1 MWQKQFSIETLIGS
15 TGGNMDCLNINQKTI
30 GWLNSTRGISNGKI
44 EQLLNYFEGNTTY
57 LWDNF
62 ECEKK
67 NLQLKEEIIRE
78 LSRTKDSFE
87 ENMLKKLNEHN
98 AFAVTI
104 FDDDY
109 PLLLK
114 EITLPPHILYCKGS
128 FNNINNLSIA
138 VVGSRKATSYGKWA
152 AEKFTRELSEL
163 GVNIVSGL
171 ATGIDA
177 VSHKTALK
185 SGAKTIGVIGCGI
198 DVVYPKT
205 NEHLYNDIAHNDGA
219 VITEY
224 SFGMQPMPNNFHD
237 RNRIISGLSYGVLVI
252 EAQERSGTLITA
264 GHAADQGRE
273 IFAVPGNIDS
283 IYSKGTNAL
292 IMDGAKITTT
302 IEDIVEEIP
311 QLKEKLSKRNNID
324 LKSLNSDETKI
335 IECLLSGNK
344 TVYEIAG
351 ETGFDISILLSI
363 LTFLEMKGKI
373 IRISGNKFA
382 LNQ

>member
-1 MWQKQFSIETLIGS
+1 MER
-15 TGGNMDCLNINQKTI
+15 LNINQKTI
-30 GWLNSTRGISNGKI
+30 GWLNSVRGISNGKI
-44 EQLLNYFEGNTTY
+44 EKLLDYFEGNTTY

-62 ECEKK
+62 ESEKR
-67 NLQLKEEIIRE
+67 NLQLKEDIIIE
-78 LSRTKDSFE
+78 LSKTKDSFE
-87 ENMLKKLNEHN
+87 ELMLKKLYKHN
-98 AFAVTI
+98 AFVVTI
-104 FDDDY
+104 FDEDY
-109 PLLLK
+109 PIMLK
-114 EITLPPHILYCKGS
+114 EITLPPHILYCRGS
-128 FNNINNLSIA
+128 INNIDNLSIA

-171 ATGIDA
+171 AAGIDA

-198 DVVYPKT
+198 DVVYPKI
-205 NEHLYNDIAHNDGA
+205 NEQLYNEIAERDGA

-224 SFGMQPMPNNFHD
+224 PFGMQPMPNNFHD
-237 RNRIISGLSYGVLVI
+237 RNRIISGLSHGVLVI

-292 IMDGAKITTT
+292 IRDGAKITTT
-302 IEDIVEEIP
+302 LNDIIEEIP
-311 QLKEKLSKRNNID
+311 MLKEKSAKNKNID
-324 LKSLNSDETKI
+324 LKSLSSDEMKI
-335 IECLLSGNK
+335 IECLLSGNN
-344 TVYEIAG
+344 TVYEIAAK
-351 ETGFDISILLSI
+351 TGLDVPILLSF

-373 IRISGNKFA
+373 VQISGNRFA

>member
-1 MWQKQFSIETLIGS
+1 
-15 TGGNMDCLNINQKTI
+15 MDCLSINQKTI
-30 GWLNSTRGISNGKI
+30 GWLNSARGISNGKI
-44 EQLLNYFEGNTTY
+44 EKLLNYFEGNTTY

-67 NLQLKEEIIRE
+67 NLQLKEEIIIE

-104 FDDDY
+104 FDETY

-114 EITLPPHILYCKGS
+114 EIVLPPYILYCRGS
-128 FNNINNLSIA
+128 IKNIDNLSIA

-152 AEKFTRELSEL
+152 TEKFTRELSEI

-171 ATGIDA
+171 AAGIDSVA
-177 VSHKTALK
+177 HKTALK
-185 SGAKTIGVIGCGI
+185 CGAKTIGVIGCGI
-198 DVVYPKT
+198 DVVYPKI
-205 NEHLYNDIAHNDGA
+205 NEQLYNEIAEKDGA

-224 SFGMQPMPNNFHD
+224 FFGMQPMPNNFHD
-237 RNRIISGLSYGVLVI
+237 RNRIISGLSHGVLVI

-292 IMDGAKITTT
+292 IRDGAKITSSLD
-302 IEDIVEEIP
+302 DIIEEIP
-311 QLKEKLSKRNNID
+311 LLKEKSAKKNSID
-324 LKSLNSDETKI
+324 LTCLSSDEMKVI
-335 IECLLSGNK
+335 KSILSGNK

-351 ETGFDISILLSI
+351 ETGLETPLLLSI

-373 IRISGNKFA
+373 TKISGNKFS

>member
-1 MWQKQFSIETLIGS
+1 
-15 TGGNMDCLNINQKTI
+15 MDSLNINQKTI
-30 GWLNSTRGISNGKI
+30 GWLNSARGISNGKI
-44 EQLLNYFEGNTTY
+44 EKLLNYFEGNTTY

-87 ENMLKKLNEHN
+87 ENMLKKLNKHN
-98 AFAVTI
+98 AFAVAI

-114 EITLPPHILYCKGS
+114 EIALPPYILYCRGS
-128 FNNINNLSIA
+128 IKNIDNLSIS

-171 ATGIDA
+171 AAGIDSVA
-177 VSHKTALK
+177 HKTALK
-185 SGAKTIGVIGCGI
+185 CSTKTIGVIGCGI
-198 DVVYPKT
+198 DVVYPKI
-205 NEHLYNDIAHNDGA
+205 NEQLYNEIAAQDGA

-237 RNRIISGLSYGVLVI
+237 RNRIISGLSHGILVI

-292 IMDGAKITTT
+292 IRDGAKITTS

-311 QLKEKLSKRNNID
+311 QLKEKLSKRNSID
-324 LKSLNSDETKI
+324 LTSLSSDEIKVIKI
-335 IECLLSGNK
+335 LLSGNK
-344 TVYEIAG
+344 TVYEIEG
-351 ETGFDISILLSI
+351 ETGLETPLLLSI

>member
-1 MWQKQFSIETLIGS
+1 
-15 TGGNMDCLNINQKTI
+15 
-30 GWLNSTRGISNGKI
+30 
-44 EQLLNYFEGNTTY
+44 
-57 LWDNF
+57 
-62 ECEKK
+62 
-67 NLQLKEEIIRE
+67 
-78 LSRTKDSFE
+78 
-87 ENMLKKLNEHN
+87 MLEKLNEHN

-114 EITLPPHILYCKGS
+114 EIALPPYILYCRGS
-128 FNNINNLSIA
+128 IKNIDNLSIA

-171 ATGIDA
+171 AAGIDSVA
-177 VSHKTALK
+177 HKTALK
-185 SGAKTIGVIGCGI
+185 CGAKTIGVIGCGI
-198 DVVYPKT
+198 DVVYPKI
-205 NEHLYNDIAHNDGA
+205 NEQLYNEIAEKDGA

-224 SFGMQPMPNNFHD
+224 FFGMQPMPNNFHD
-237 RNRIISGLSYGVLVI
+237 RNRIISGLSHGVLVI

-292 IMDGAKITTT
+292 IRDGAKITTSLD
-302 IEDIVEEIP
+302 DIIEEIP
-311 QLKEKLSKRNNID
+311 LLKEKSAKKNSID
-324 LKSLNSDETKI
+324 LTSLSSDEMKVI
-335 IECLLSGNK
+335 KCLLSGNK
-344 TVYEIAG
+344 TVYEIEG
-351 ETGFDISILLSI
+351 ETGLETPLLLSI

-373 IRISGNKFA
+373 SQISGNKFS